1 MRGDDACPQLDWSA
15 TVTLAQRF
23 APRPGVSFAIVL
35 CATFLAFCALYI
47 PQPLLPTL
55 STEFAIP
62 PTSSAWMIS
71 QPLLC
76 LALAPLFVG
85 PLLNR
90 ASAQRVLLLSVA
102 ALGLLLIGCLSV
114 NSFATLMLLRSA
126 QGLMFPLIFTSAV
139 TYCSRAGE
147 RSAVAARVATYIATT
162 IVGGLAGRLL
172 GGFLGE
178 AIGWRETLAVTGAG
192 LVLVAVPIALVVRD
206 SSLPRPR
213 SDRKSTFTVLRDP
226 VNRAGLVLIATVF
239 FAFSASLNALPF
251 RLVEIEPTVSPSLI
265 SLTYLGYVVGVVIA
279 LNLNRIIRH
288 LGGEIRTLTL
298 ALAVFLTGL
307 VLLRVPHVGWLVM
320 TGFVT
325 CAGMFTMHAT
335 LTGFLNS
342 RAGSDTSVVNGL
354 YIAIYYMAGS
364 LGSLLPLW
372 IYRHSSWSV
381 FLVSIVLVSACGAF
395 ALARLAHRSSS
406 ASWRNT

>member
-1 MRGDDACPQLDWSA
+1 MSSSVR
-15 TVTLAQRF
+15 
-23 APRPGVSFAIVL
+23 APARPGVSFAIVL

-55 STEFAIP
+55 STTFSISS
-62 PTSSAWMIS
+62 TSAAWMIS

-90 ASAQRVLLLSVA
+90 ASAQRVLLLSVLSLGALLVACLA
-102 ALGLLLIGCLSV
+102 ADSFLVLLL
-114 NSFATLMLLRSA
+114 LRGGQS
-126 QGLMFPLIFTSAV
+126 LMFPLIFTAAV

-147 RSAVAARVATYIATT
+147 QSAVATRVATYIATT

-178 AIGWRETLAVTGAG
+178 AIGWRETLAVTGVG
-192 LVLVAVPIALVVRD
+192 LLLVAVPIALVVRD
-206 SSLPRPR
+206 SSLAGVSGDR
-213 SDRKSTFTVLRDP
+213 SGTASVLRDP
-226 VNRAGLVLIATVF
+226 VNQAGFALIAAVF

-251 RLVEIEPTVSPSLI
+251 RLVDIDPAVSPSLI
-265 SLTYLGYVVGVVIA
+265 SLVYLGYIVGVVIA
-279 LNLNRIIRH
+279 LNLQRIIRR
-288 LGGEIRTLTL
+288 LGGEIRTLGL
-298 ALAVFLTGL
+298 ALVTFVAGL
-307 VLLRVPHVGWLVM
+307 VALSVPHVGWLMV

-342 RAGSDTSVVNGL
+342 RAGGDTSVVNGL
-354 YIAIYYMAGS
+354 YISIYYMAGS

-372 IYRHSSWSV
+372 IYRHSDWSV
-381 FLVSIVLVSACGAF
+381 FLLSIVLVSLSGSLALWR
-395 ALARLAHRSSS
+395 LARRSSS
-406 ASWRNT
+406 ASWRST